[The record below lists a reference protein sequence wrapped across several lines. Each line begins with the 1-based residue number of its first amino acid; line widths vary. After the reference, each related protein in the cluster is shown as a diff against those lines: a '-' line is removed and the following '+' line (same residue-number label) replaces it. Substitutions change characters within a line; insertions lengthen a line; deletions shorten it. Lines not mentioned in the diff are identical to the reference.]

1 VITAAPS
8 SPRSLVLCGGGITGA
23 MYEFG
28 ALHALDHA
36 CGGQLL
42 STGFDIYVGTSGGAV
57 VAALMANGVTPAEVG
72 RAILGNRPEPLNF
85 RQDDIVQID
94 WKEIRQSLGRALR
107 MVPAVWRQR
116 KRNPGSFSIARL
128 IYVFEENLPSGIYS
142 LDRYRAYLKKL
153 LSDQGRCDSFA
164 ALPHELYIPAVHLDT
179 GDRVLFGAPEW
190 RDVPISDAIAAS
202 SALPL
207 YFRPVTLKGMD
218 FVDGGVGQVVHLDK
232 PLERGSRF
240 IVLINPVLPIRN
252 EEGVV
257 CIPTFT
263 GLCARL
269 REKGVTFVVDQA
281 QRIGARERFRL
292 GLEHV
297 RARAPEAV
305 VTVIEPD
312 PRDSVLFMEN
322 ILNYGSRVAMLHYG
336 YRSTAAQIRSRH
348 SELSAAFASAGLTLS
363 VDGLREEDP
372 WDVAGEAA
380 RAASGPASAPL
391 AAAALATVATAAAA
405 AASATPVSVAE
416 AGASPTVDSP
426 ADDEPAAA
434 APGVAAGSA
443 KT

>member
-1 VITAAPS
+1 
-8 SPRSLVLCGGGITGA
+8 
-23 MYEFG
+23 
-28 ALHALDHA
+28 
-36 CGGQLL
+36 
-42 STGFDIYVGTSGGAV
+42 
-57 VAALMANGVTPAEVG
+57 
-72 RAILGNRPEPLNF
+72 
-85 RQDDIVQID
+85 
-94 WKEIRQSLGRALR
+94 

-116 KRNPGSFSIARL
+116 KRNPGSFSLARL

-142 LDRYRAYLKKL
+142 LDRYRRYLRTL
-153 LSDQGRCDSFA
+153 LSEEGRCDSFEG
-164 ALPHELYIPAVHLDT
+164 LKRELYIPSVHLDT
-179 GDRVLFGAPEW
+179 GDRVLFGAAEW

-218 FVDGGVGQVVHLDK
+218 FVDGGVGQVVNIDK

-240 IVLINPVLPIRN
+240 VVLINPVLPIRN

-281 QRIGARERFRL
+281 QRISARERFRL

-297 RARAPEAV
+297 RAQAPDAV

-322 ILNYGSRVAMLHYG
+322 LLNYGSRVAMLHYG
-336 YRSTAAQIRSRH
+336 YRSTAAQIRSRQA
-348 SELSAAFASAGLTLS
+348 ELQAAFATAGLTLS

-372 WDVAGEAA
+372 WDVAGDAA
-380 RAASGPASAPL
+380 RAASVAV
-391 AAAALATVATAAAA
+391 AAAAPA
-405 AASATPVSVAE
+405 PV
-416 AGASPTVDSP
+416 
-426 ADDEPAAA
+426 PAAA
-434 APGVAAGSA
+434 PSEDAAADPEGAEAPGVAAGTA
-443 KT
+443 KS

>member
-1 VITAAPS
+1 VNAAPPG
-8 SPRSLVLCGGGITGA
+8 PRSLVLCGGGITGA

-36 CGGQLL
+36 CGGELL
-42 STGFDIYVGTSGGAV
+42 STSFDIYVGTSGGAV
-57 VAALMANGVTPAEVG
+57 VAALMVNGVTPGDVG

-94 WKEIRQSLGRALR
+94 WKEIRQSIGRALR

-116 KRNPGSFSIARL
+116 KRNPGSFSLARL

-142 LDRYRAYLKKL
+142 LDRYRRYLKKL
-153 LSDQGRCDSFA
+153 LSDQGRCDTFD
-164 ALPHELYIPAVHLDT
+164 ALRRELYIPAVHLDT
-179 GDRVLFGAPEW
+179 GDRVLFGAPDW
-190 RDVPISDAIAAS
+190 RDVSISDAIAAS

-218 FVDGGVGQVVHLDK
+218 FVDGGVGQVVNLDK

-281 QRIGARERFRL
+281 QRISARERFRL

-297 RARAPEAV
+297 RAQAPDAV

-322 ILNYGSRVAMLHYG
+322 LLNYGSRVAMLHYG
-336 YRSTAAQIRSRH
+336 YRSTAAQIRSRQA
-348 SELSAAFASAGLTLS
+348 ELQAAFATAGLTLS

-380 RAASGPASAPL
+380 RAAA
-391 AAAALATVATAAAA
+391 VA
-405 AASATPVSVAE
+405 VA
-416 AGASPTVDSP
+416 
-426 ADDEPAAA
+426 PAAPAPA
-434 APGVAAGSA
+434 APDTEGAAEPPVAAGTA
-443 KT
+443 KS

>member
-1 VITAAPS
+1 
-8 SPRSLVLCGGGITGA
+8 

-36 CGGQLL
+36 CGGALL

-116 KRNPGSFSIARL
+116 KRHPGSFSIARL

-142 LDRYRAYLKKL
+142 LDRYRRYLKKL
-153 LSDQGRCDSFA
+153 LSDQGRCDTFD
-164 ALPHELYIPAVHLDT
+164 ALQRELYIPAVHLDT
-179 GDRVLFGAPEW
+179 GDRVLFGAPDW
-190 RDVPISDAIAAS
+190 RDVTISDAIAAS

-218 FVDGGVGQVVHLDK
+218 FVDGGVGQVVNLDK

-281 QRIGARERFRL
+281 QRISARERFRL

-297 RARAPEAV
+297 RAQAPDAV

-336 YRSTAAQIRSRH
+336 YRSTAAQIRSRQA
-348 SELSAAFASAGLTLS
+348 ELSAAFASAGLTLS

-380 RAASGPASAPL
+380 RAAAGSASAPV
-391 AAAALATVATAAAA
+391 AAAALASVATAVAA
-405 AASATPVSVAE
+405 AASATPEST
-416 AGASPTVDSP
+416 AGADAPASSAPPT
-426 ADDEPAAA
+426 DDETAAA